1 MRLLALLLH
10 IGRRPA
16 RLVRW
21 KIVAMA
27 LIGPFLIGPLITVL
41 PIHST
46 VKAWAAPKTS
56 AGNSKRLD
64 INSASTDEL
73 IARLRIGQADARQIV
88 NGRPYGSTVELAR
101 KKVIS
106 KATYEKIKNEIMVK
120 VKGQR
125 NRGKDQ
131 LVPKKDNSKSAYE
144 MIKNQTISKR

>member
-1 MRLLALLLH
+1 M
-10 IGRRPA
+10 
-16 RLVRW
+16 
-21 KIVAMA
+21 AMA

-41 PIHST
+41 PINST
-46 VKAWAAPKTS
+46 VTAWAAPKTS

-131 LVPKKDNSKSAYE
+131 LVPKKDNSISTYE
-144 MIKNQTISKR
+144 KIKNQTISKR